1 MMILT
6 KETKRRL
13 RGLPVQ
19 RLAQMWCELNG
30 WKWPDE
36 IADIKPENIH
46 PHPPT
51 QEINE
56 TLGWAVME
64 EIRFLIADKTI
75 LREWNKAMDDE
86 EFNRMYIGDPLIELT
101 SR

>member
-30 WKWPDE
+30 LRWPDE
-36 IADIKPENIH
+36 IADIKPEQYPDRAVGEKID
-46 PHPPT
+46 
-51 QEINE
+51 Q
-56 TLGWAVME
+56 TLGWAVMV

-75 LREWNKAMDDE
+75 LREWNKAMNDE
-86 EFNRMYIGDPLIELT
+86 EFNRMYVNDDQWA
-101 SR
+101 